1 VPCGEK
7 ECSCYVGNTHALCAQ
22 QTTLLLLWE
31 HTYYVSVVALPSALV
46 GPAALAT
53 GCGVAIPSA
62 ALVLWLRMKLGTTAV
77 GGCTWDPKRRLAPIS
92 MLPRRWA
99 GLMRDDNVRLMR
111 GGHTAARTSSMDLD
125 I

>member
-1 VPCGEK
+1 MPCGEK

-53 GCGVAIPSA
+53 GCGVGIYTLRCASA
-62 ALVLWLRMKLGTTAV
+62 LAAHEAWDHSRWGLHLGSQAQAGSYLHVAAAV
-77 GGCTWDPKRRLAPIS
+77 GRAHERRQRSIDAGRTHSCTHIFDGP
-92 MLPRRWA
+92 
-99 GLMRDDNVRLMR
+99 
-111 GGHTAARTSSMDLD
+111 
-125 I
+125 